1 MVSASKIGFLLTG
14 VVLIMYLL
22 GDRLPV
28 GIQLLDVLEF
38 RTYDMRMRSEG
49 TRVPAGDVTIAAIDE
64 KSLAAIGR
72 WPWSRRTQAE
82 LIDKLDALGAR
93 VIALDIFFPESEN
106 SKLLAHIG
114 RLEAE
119 QGTADKSSP
128 YESIKRA
135 LATDSTL
142 ARAITNS
149 GKVILSIVLL
159 SEEEARGRPAAEAA
173 RTLDQVKDQAIRAI
187 LDSGD
192 GSLDFDMPRT
202 FGVLANLPEIQTGAK
217 YVGHINSKPDSDG
230 TVRRAPLVMRHKGHF
245 LPSADVQAGASVPGC
260 R

>member
-14 VVLIMYLL
+14 VVLTVYLL

-49 TRVPAGDVTIAAIDE
+49 TRMPAGDVTIAAIDE

-93 VIALDIFFPESEN
+93 VIALDIFYSESEN

-119 QGTADKSSP
+119 QG
-128 YESIKRA
+128 
-135 LATDSTL
+135 
-142 ARAITNS
+142 
-149 GKVILSIVLL
+149 
-159 SEEEARGRPAAEAA
+159 
-173 RTLDQVKDQAIRAI
+173 
-187 LDSGD
+187 GD
-192 GSLDFDMPRT
+192 R
-202 FGVLANLPEIQTGAK
+202 
-217 YVGHINSKPDSDG
+217 
-230 TVRRAPLVMRHKGHF
+230 
-245 LPSADVQAGASVPGC
+245 
-260 R
+260 